1 MNKAIWRPTL
11 ISLVSCALIFAICHR
26 WGGWP
31 LNVLGTAVFGGLI
44 SIFAFARES
53 VLKDEEKV
61 FAHIQSV
68 VEQSPPLQRLAVAM
82 AQPLRSYHLNMPI
95 PMLTESFSD
104 YGLYMLHRLEPAHYQ
119 NARNQIDD
127 WLALARQKRE
137 LPRDEPLGFVQS
149 LFALQ
154 QAPVD
159 ADAEVEA
166 KSESVDEDPASSIV
180 RLCYRIHLLVCAM
193 EVDEISVESGEFLLA
208 PLVAEVQ
215 RRYPSWAHYEHA
227 LQQGKWLYMRKDMF
241 GKVAQS
247 VHFRDLAKARMSP
260 WKMTDIQLVWQG

>member
-1 MNKAIWRPTL
+1 M
-11 ISLVSCALIFAICHR
+11 
-26 WGGWP
+26 
-31 LNVLGTAVFGGLI
+31 LGTAVFGGLI

-104 YGLYMLHRLEPAHYQ
+104 YGLYMLHRLEPAQYQ

-127 WLALARQKRE
+127 WMALARKKRD
-137 LPRDEPLGFVQS
+137 LQPDEPLAFIQS

-154 QAPVD
+154 QTPV
-159 ADAEVEA
+159 AAESEVEA
-166 KSESVDEDPASSIV
+166 EPVDENPASFIV
-180 RLCYRIHLLVCAM
+180 RLCFRIHLLVCAM
-193 EVDEISVESGEFLLA
+193 EVDEISVESGQLLLA

-241 GKVAQS
+241 GQVAQS

-260 WKMTDIQLVWQG
+260 WKMTDIQLAWQR

>member
-1 MNKAIWRPTL
+1 MKKSVWRPTL
-11 ISLVSCALIFAICHR
+11 ISLVSCALIFVICHR

-82 AQPLRSYHLNMPI
+82 AQPLGSYHLNMPI

-104 YGLYMLHRLEPAHYQ
+104 YGLYMLHRLDTAQYQ

-127 WLALARQKRE
+127 W
-137 LPRDEPLGFVQS
+137 
-149 LFALQ
+149 
-154 QAPVD
+154 
-159 ADAEVEA
+159 
-166 KSESVDEDPASSIV
+166 
-180 RLCYRIHLLVCAM
+180 
-193 EVDEISVESGEFLLA
+193 
-208 PLVAEVQ
+208 
-215 RRYPSWAHYEHA
+215 
-227 LQQGKWLYMRKDMF
+227 KDM
-241 GKVAQS
+241 VRQN
-247 VHFRDLAKARMSP
+247 RDLTQACMSP
-260 WKMTDIQLVWQG
+260 WKMTDIQLHWQRWYWPKAQRPPSMAALPNAPNAAMNLTACNTGRIQRPSP

>member
-1 MNKAIWRPTL
+1 MKKSVWRPTL
-11 ISLVSCALIFAICHR
+11 ISLVSCALIFVICHR

-61 FAHIQSV
+61 FEHIQSV
-68 VEQSPPLQRLAVAM
+68 VEQSSPLLRLAVAM
-82 AQPLRSYHLNMPI
+82 AQPLRSYYLSMPI

-104 YGLYMLHRLEPAHYQ
+104 YGLYMLHRLDPAQYQ

-127 WLALARQKRE
+127 WKDMVRQN
-137 LPRDEPLGFVQS
+137 RDLSPDDPLEFLES

-154 QAPVD
+154 QAPID
-159 ADAEVEA
+159 PQPEA
-166 KSESVDEDPASSIV
+166 PDDDPASFIV
-180 RLCYRIHLLVCAM
+180 RLCYRIHLLVCAI
-193 EVDEISVESGEFLLA
+193 EVDEISEDMGQHLLA

-215 RRYPSWAHYEHA
+215 KRFPTWANYQHA

-247 VHFRDLAKARMSP
+247 VHFRDLTQARMSP
-260 WKMTDIQLVWQG
+260 WKMTDIQLNWQC